1 MPLPQVCIFPV
12 IFLKLFILTIQTAFT
27 YITGAISELYEE
39 REAANIAHI
48 IMEYLT
54 GMSKL
59 DRIVHKTK
67 ILSPDQNQRLKAAIE
82 ALQRHEP
89 VQYITGSSWFY
100 GMELLV
106 NKNVLIPRPETEELV
121 EWMVQDAAHRHRLHL
136 LDVGTGSGCI
146 PLALKK
152 SLPDAQVSAIDVSE
166 GALEIARSNASRQK
180 LDVNFMLLDA
190 LDPTQLATLP
200 EFDMIVSNP
209 PYITQSEQKTMQE
222 LVWGFEP
229 SLALFVPDNDA
240 LLFYRHISV
249 MAKSK
254 LLPGGALYFEINE
267 ALGKEVVTLMEELGF
282 KDVDLKQDM
291 FGKDRMVKGAVS
303 F

>member
-1 MPLPQVCIFPV
+1 M
-12 IFLKLFILTIQTAFT
+12 TIQTAFT
-27 YITGAISELYEE
+27 YITGAISELYDE
-39 REAANIAHI
+39 REAASIAHI

-67 ILSPDQNQRLKAAIE
+67 MLSPDQNQRLKTAIE
-82 ALQRHEP
+82 ALQRQEP
-89 VQYITGSSWFY
+89 VQYITGTGWFY

-121 EWMVQDAAHRHRLHL
+121 EWIVQDTAHRHRLHL

-152 SLPDAQVSAIDVSE
+152 SLPDAQVSAVDVSE
-166 GALEIARSNASRQK
+166 GALEVARSNASR
-180 LDVNFMLLDA
+180 LRLEVNFLLMDA
-190 LDPTQLATLP
+190 LDPAQVSTLP
-200 EFDMIVSNP
+200 SFDLIVSNP
-209 PYITQSEQKTMQE
+209 PYITQSEQQSMQE
-222 LVWGFEP
+222 QVWGYEP

-240 LLFYRHISV
+240 LLFYRHISM
-249 MAKSK
+249 MAKQK

-267 ALGKEVVTLMEELGF
+267 ALGKEVVALMEELGF
-282 KDVDLKQDM
+282 KEVTLKQDM
-291 FGKDRMVKGAVS
+291 FGKDRMVKGKLKA
-303 F
+303 

>member
-166 GALEIARSNASRQK
+166 GALEVARSNASRQR
-180 LDVNFMLLDA
+180 LDVNFLLLDA
-190 LDPTQLATLP
+190 LDPAQLATLP

-267 ALGKEVVTLMEELGF
+267 ALGKEVMTLMEELGF
-282 KDVDLKQDM
+282 KDVVLKQDM
-291 FGKDRMVKGAVS
+291 FGKDRMVKGAFS

>member
-27 YITGAISELYEE
+27 YITGAISELYDE

-67 ILSPDQNQRLKAAIE
+67 ILSPDQNQRLKVAIE
-82 ALQRHEP
+82 ALQLHEP

-136 LDVGTGSGCI
+136 LDIGTGSGCI

-166 GALEIARSNASRQK
+166 GALEVARSNASRQR
-180 LDVNFMLLDA
+180 LEVNFLLLDA
-190 LDPTQLATLP
+190 LDPAQLATLP

-240 LLFYRHISV
+240 LLFYRHISI

-267 ALGKEVVTLMEELGF
+267 ALGKEVVALMEELGF
-282 KDVDLKQDM
+282 KDITLKQDM
-291 FGKDRMVKGAVS
+291 FGKDRMVKGS
-303 F
+303 I

>member
-1 MPLPQVCIFPV
+1 MPLPQVCTFPV
-12 IFLKLFILTIQTAFT
+12 TCLKLIILTIQTAFT
-27 YITGAISELYEE
+27 YITGAISELYDE

-67 ILSPDQNQRLKAAIE
+67 ILSPDQKQRLQGAIE

-100 GMELLV
+100 GMELQV

-166 GALEIARSNASRQK
+166 GALEVARSNAARQR
-180 LDVNFMLLDA
+180 LEVDFLHLDA
-190 LDPTQLATLP
+190 LNPQQMAGLP

-209 PYITQSEQKTMQE
+209 PYITQSEQTSMQQ

-240 LLFYRHISV
+240 LLFYRHISE
-249 MAKSK
+249 MAHSR
-254 LLPGGALYFEINE
+254 LVSGGALYFEINE
-267 ALGKEVVTLMEELGF
+267 ALGKEVVALMENIGF
-282 KDVDLKQDM
+282 TDVTLKQDM
-291 FGKDRMVKGAVS
+291 FGKDRMVKGKKV
-303 F
+303 

>member
-1 MPLPQVCIFPV
+1 M
-12 IFLKLFILTIQTAFT
+12 TIQTAFT
-27 YITGAISELYEE
+27 YITGAISELYDE

-67 ILSPDQNQRLKAAIE
+67 ILSPDQKQRLKEAIE

-136 LDVGTGSGCI
+136 LDIGTGSGCI

-166 GALEIARSNASRQK
+166 GALEVARSNAARQR
-180 LDVNFMLLDA
+180 LEVNFLHMDA
-190 LDPTQLATLP
+190 LNPEQLATLP

-209 PYITQSEQKTMQE
+209 PYITQSEQQSMQE

-229 SLALFVPDNDA
+229 SLALFVPDHDA

-249 MAKSK
+249 MAQSR
-254 LLPGGALYFEINE
+254 LVPGGALYFEINE
-267 ALGKEVVTLMEELGF
+267 ALGKEVVALMEELGF
-282 KDVDLKQDM
+282 KEVILKQDM
-291 FGKDRMVKGAVS
+291 FGKDRMVKGKKL
-303 F
+303 

>member
-12 IFLKLFILTIQTAFT
+12 MFLKLFILTIQTAFT
-27 YITGAISELYEE
+27 YITGAISELYDE

-67 ILSPDQNQRLKAAIE
+67 ILSPDQNQRLKVAIE
-82 ALQRHEP
+82 ALQLHEP

-136 LDVGTGSGCI
+136 LDIGTGSGCI

-166 GALEIARSNASRQK
+166 GALEVARSNASRQR
-180 LDVNFMLLDA
+180 LEVSFLLLDA
-190 LDPTQLATLP
+190 LDPAQLATLP

-209 PYITQSEQKTMQE
+209 PYITQSEQKSMQE

-240 LLFYRHISV
+240 LLFYRHISI

-282 KDVDLKQDM
+282 KDITLKQDM
-291 FGKDRMVKGAVS
+291 FGKDRMVKGNL
-303 F
+303 

>member
-1 MPLPQVCIFPV
+1 M
-12 IFLKLFILTIQTAFT
+12 TIQTAFT
-27 YITGAISELYEE
+27 YITGAISELYDE

-48 IMEYLT
+48 VMEYLT

-67 ILSPDQNQRLKAAIE
+67 ILSPDQNQRLKIAIE

-89 VQYITGSSWFY
+89 VQYITGTSWFY
-100 GMELLV
+100 GMELVV

-121 EWMVQDAAHRHRLHL
+121 EWMVQDAADRHRLHL

-152 SLPDAQVSAIDVSE
+152 SLPAAHVSAIDVSE
-166 GALEIARSNASRQK
+166 GALEVARSNASRQR
-180 LDVNFMLLDA
+180 LEVNFHLMDA
-190 LDPTQLATLP
+190 LDPAQLATLP

-240 LLFYRHISV
+240 LLFYRHISI
-249 MAKSK
+249 MAQQK
-254 LLPGGALYFEINE
+254 LFPGGALYFEINE
-267 ALGKEVVTLMEELGF
+267 ALGKEVVALMEELGY
-282 KDVDLKQDM
+282 KEVTLKQDM
-291 FGKDRMVKGAVS
+291 FGKDRMVKGRRI
-303 F
+303 

>member
-27 YITGAISELYEE
+27 YITAAISELYDE

-67 ILSPDQNQRLKAAIE
+67 ILSPDQNQRLKVAIE

-136 LDVGTGSGCI
+136 LDIGTGSGCI

-152 SLPDAQVSAIDVSE
+152 SLPDALVSAVDVSE
-166 GALEIARSNASRQK
+166 GALEVARSNASRQK
-180 LDVNFMLLDA
+180 LEVDFLLMDA
-190 LDPTQLATLP
+190 LDPAQVATLP

-209 PYITQSEQKTMQE
+209 PYITQSEQKSMQE

-229 SLALFVPDNDA
+229 SMALFVPDNDA
-240 LLFYRHISV
+240 LLFYRHISM
-249 MAKSK
+249 MAKNK

-267 ALGKEVVTLMEELGF
+267 ALGKEVVALMKELGF
-282 KDVDLKQDM
+282 KDVVLKQDM
-291 FGKDRMVKGAVS
+291 FGKDRMAKGS

>member
-27 YITGAISELYEE
+27 YITGAISELYDE

-67 ILSPDQNQRLKAAIE
+67 ILSPDQNQRLKVAIE

-89 VQYITGSSWFY
+89 VQYITGNSWFY

-121 EWMVQDAAHRHRLHL
+121 EWIVQDASHRHRLHL

-152 SLPDAQVSAIDVSE
+152 SLPDALVSAIDVSE
-166 GALEIARSNASRQK
+166 GALEVARSNAARHR
-180 LDVNFMLLDA
+180 LDISFHLIDA
-190 LDPTQLATLP
+190 LDPAQLATLP
-200 EFDMIVSNP
+200 EFDRIVSNP

-240 LLFYRHISV
+240 LLFYRHISI
-249 MAKSK
+249 MAKGK

-267 ALGKEVVTLMEELGF
+267 ALGKEVVALMEELGF
-282 KDVDLKQDM
+282 REVTLKQDM
-291 FGKDRMVKGAVS
+291 FGKDRMVKGS
-303 F
+303 I

>member
-1 MPLPQVCIFPV
+1 M
-12 IFLKLFILTIQTAFT
+12 TIQTAFT
-27 YITGAISELYEE
+27 YITGAIGELYDE

-67 ILSPDQNQRLKAAIE
+67 ILSPDQKQRLKEAIE

-89 VQYITGSSWFY
+89 VQYITGTSWFY

-106 NKNVLIPRPETEELV
+106 NRNVLIPRPETEELV

-136 LDVGTGSGCI
+136 LDIGTGSGCI

-166 GALEIARSNASRQK
+166 GALEVARSNAARQR
-180 LDVNFMLLDA
+180 LEVNFQLMDA
-190 LDPTQLATLP
+190 LNPAQLAGLP

-209 PYITQSEQKTMQE
+209 PYITQSEQTSMQE

-249 MAKSK
+249 MAQSR

-267 ALGKEVVTLMEELGF
+267 ALGKEVVALMESLGF
-282 KDVDLKQDM
+282 AAVTLKQDM
-291 FGKDRMVKGAVS
+291 FGKDRMVKGNKI
-303 F
+303 

>member
-1 MPLPQVCIFPV
+1 MSLPQVCIFPV
-12 IFLKLFILTIQTAFT
+12 RFLKLFILTIQTAFT
-27 YITGAISELYEE
+27 YITGAISELYDE

-48 IMEYLT
+48 VMEYLT

-59 DRIVHKTK
+59 DRMVHKTK
-67 ILSPDQNQRLKAAIE
+67 ILSPDQNQRLKTAIE

-89 VQYITGSSWFY
+89 VQYITGTSWFY

-121 EWMVQDAAHRHRLHL
+121 EWMVQDAADRHRLHL

-152 SLPDAQVSAIDVSE
+152 SLPGAQVSAIDVSD
-166 GALEIARSNASRQK
+166 GALEVARSNASRQK
-180 LDVNFMLLDA
+180 LDINFQLMDA
-190 LDPTQLATLP
+190 LDPAQLATLP

-209 PYITQSEQKTMQE
+209 PYITQSEQTSMQE

-240 LLFYRHISV
+240 LLFYRHISI
-249 MAKSK
+249 MAQKK

-267 ALGKEVVTLMEELGF
+267 ALGKEVVALMEDLGY
-282 KDVDLKQDM
+282 KEVTLKQDM
-291 FGKDRMVKGAVS
+291 FGKDRMVKGC

>member
-27 YITGAISELYEE
+27 YITGAISELYDE

-67 ILSPDQNQRLKAAIE
+67 ILSPDQNQRLKVAIE
-82 ALQRHEP
+82 ALQLHEP

-121 EWMVQDAAHRHRLHL
+121 EWMVQDAAPRHRLHL
-136 LDVGTGSGCI
+136 LDIGTGSGCI

-166 GALEIARSNASRQK
+166 GALEVARSNASRQR
-180 LDVNFMLLDA
+180 LELNFLLLDA
-190 LDPTQLATLP
+190 LDPAQLATLP

-240 LLFYRHISV
+240 LLFYRHISI

-267 ALGKEVVTLMEELGF
+267 ALGKEVVALMEELGF
-282 KDVDLKQDM
+282 KDITLKQDM
-291 FGKDRMVKGAVS
+291 FGKDRMVKGS
-303 F
+303 I

>member
-1 MPLPQVCIFPV
+1 
-12 IFLKLFILTIQTAFT
+12 LTIQTAFT
-27 YITGAISELYEE
+27 YITGAIGERYDE

-67 ILSPDQNQRLKAAIE
+67 ILSPDQKQRLKEAIE

-89 VQYITGSSWFY
+89 VQYITGTSWFY

-152 SLPDAQVSAIDVSE
+152 SRPDAQVSAIDVSE
-166 GALEIARSNASRQK
+166 GALEVARSNAARQR
-180 LDVNFMLLDA
+180 LEVSFLHMDA
-190 LDPTQLATLP
+190 LSPEQMAGLP

-209 PYITQSEQKTMQE
+209 PYIAQSEQADMQE
-222 LVWGFEP
+222 LVWGYEP
-229 SLALFVPDNDA
+229 SLALFVPDHDA
-240 LLFYRHISV
+240 LLFYRHISL
-249 MAKSK
+249 MAQSR
-254 LLPGGALYFEINE
+254 LIPGGALYFEINE
-267 ALGKEVVTLMEELGF
+267 ALGKEVVALMESIGF
-282 KDVDLKQDM
+282 AEVTLKQDM
-291 FGKDRMVKGAVS
+291 FGKDRMVKGIKL
-303 F
+303 

>member
-27 YITGAISELYEE
+27 YITGAISELYDE

-67 ILSPDQNQRLKAAIE
+67 ILSPDQNQRLKVAIE

-89 VQYITGSSWFY
+89 VQYITGNSWFY

-121 EWMVQDAAHRHRLHL
+121 EWIVQDASHRHRLHL

-152 SLPDAQVSAIDVSE
+152 SLPDALVSAIDVSE
-166 GALEIARSNASRQK
+166 GALEVARSNAARHR
-180 LDVNFMLLDA
+180 LDISFHLMDA
-190 LDPTQLATLP
+190 LDPAQLAALP
-200 EFDMIVSNP
+200 EFDRIVSNP

-240 LLFYRHISV
+240 LLFYRHISI
-249 MAKSK
+249 MAKGK

-267 ALGKEVVTLMEELGF
+267 ALGKEVVALMEELGF
-282 KDVDLKQDM
+282 REVTLKQDM
-291 FGKDRMVKGAVS
+291 FGKDRMVKGS
-303 F
+303 I

>member
-1 MPLPQVCIFPV
+1 M
-12 IFLKLFILTIQTAFT
+12 TIQTAFT
-27 YITGAISELYEE
+27 YITGAISELYDE

-67 ILSPDQNQRLKAAIE
+67 ILSPDQKQRLQAAIE

-89 VQYITGSSWFY
+89 VQYITGTSWFY
-100 GMELLV
+100 GMELIV

-166 GALEIARSNASRQK
+166 GALEVARSNAARQR
-180 LDVNFMLLDA
+180 LEVEFLHLDA
-190 LDPTQLATLP
+190 LNPEQMAGLP

-209 PYITQSEQKTMQE
+209 PYITQSEQTSMQQ

-240 LLFYRHISV
+240 LLFYRHISE
-249 MAKSK
+249 MAHSR
-254 LLPGGALYFEINE
+254 LVPGGALYFEINE
-267 ALGKEVVTLMEELGF
+267 ALGKEVVALMESIGF
-282 KDVDLKQDM
+282 TAVTLKQDM
-291 FGKDRMVKGAVS
+291 FGKDRMVKGKKA
-303 F
+303 

>member
-1 MPLPQVCIFPV
+1 M
-12 IFLKLFILTIQTAFT
+12 TIQTAFT
-27 YITGAISELYEE
+27 YITGAISELYDE

-67 ILSPDQNQRLKAAIE
+67 ILSPDQKQRLKEAIE

-89 VQYITGSSWFY
+89 VQYITGTGWFY

-136 LDVGTGSGCI
+136 LDIGTGSGCI

-152 SLPDAQVSAIDVSE
+152 SLPDAVVTAVDVSE
-166 GALEIARSNASRQK
+166 GALEVARSNAARQR
-180 LDVNFMLLDA
+180 LEISFLQLDA
-190 LDPTQLATLP
+190 LNPTQVASLP
-200 EFDMIVSNP
+200 ESDMIVSNP
-209 PYITQSEQKTMQE
+209 PYITQSEQKNMQE

-240 LLFYRHISV
+240 LLFYRHISI
-249 MAKSK
+249 MAKNK
-254 LLPGGALYFEINE
+254 LVPGGSLYFEINE
-267 ALGKEVVTLMEELGF
+267 ALGKEVVALMESLGF
-282 KDVDLKQDM
+282 ADVVLKQDM
-291 FGKDRMVKGAVS
+291 FGKDRMVRGSIKYKA
-303 F
+303 